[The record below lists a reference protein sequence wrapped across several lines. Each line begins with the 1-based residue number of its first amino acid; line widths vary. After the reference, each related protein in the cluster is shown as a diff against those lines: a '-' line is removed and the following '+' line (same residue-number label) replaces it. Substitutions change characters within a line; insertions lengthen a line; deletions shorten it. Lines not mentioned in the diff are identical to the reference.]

1 MQLALRRALV
11 LTAVIGVSGAAL
23 GEPKNG
29 SKKSATPAPD
39 NAVQP
44 TLLGQY
50 ADWGAYTASPEGGKV
65 CFALGKPKS
74 SSTNPPNRKRDPAY
88 IFISTRPAEKVRNEI
103 SVIIGYQF
111 QADSDATAEVGG
123 AKFAMYTLRDG
134 AWVKNVT
141 EEARLLDAMRKG
153 SELTIKGVSNRKTQ
167 STDVYSL
174 KGVSQA
180 VDRAT
185 QECK

>member
-1 MQLALRRALV
+1 MLV
-11 LTAVIGVSGAAL
+11 AAIGVSTAAM
-23 GEPKNG
+23 GEPNQQ
-29 SKKSATPAPD
+29 SKKSNGPA
-39 NAVQP
+39 AETAQP

-50 ADWGAYTASPEGGKV
+50 ADWGAYTAAPEGGKV

-74 SSTNPPNRKRDPAY
+74 STTNPANRKRDQAY

-103 SVIIGYQF
+103 SVVIGYQF
-111 QADSDATAEVGG
+111 QLDSDASAEVGG
-123 AKFAMYTLRDG
+123 AHFAMYTLHDG

-141 EEARLLDAMRKG
+141 EESRLLDAMRKG
-153 SELTIKGVSNRKTQ
+153 SELVIKGVSSRKTQ

-180 VDRAT
+180 VDRAE